1 MINLMNYSSNS
12 FHLRP
17 FLSKLIFVFQEEDI
31 IKGASHIPAH
41 CVHQNEV
48 GDPAWLA
55 GESQGVENPDFSG
68 IHDSLLCKEIFD
80 SSSLFLNGSTLNNI
94 AYRGTA
100 SNTKQLTG
108 NNDSNK
114 NNNNAPCGI
123 ADLENLDF
131 DTPPDFQLAVS
142 LTSHHNSSACLL
154 YMTNDAQFY
163 ESELSIYS
171 AGSAVQFSG
180 SAV

>member
-1 MINLMNYSSNS
+1 MCL
-12 FHLRP
+12 
-17 FLSKLIFVFQEEDI
+17 FQEQDI
-31 IKGASHIPAH
+31 IKGASDVQVPA
-41 CVHQNEV
+41 VHPEDDV
-48 GDPAWLA
+48 GYSAWLA
-55 GESQGVENPDFSG
+55 GESQAVEYYDFSS
-68 IHDSLLCKEIFD
+68 IDDSLLCKEIFD